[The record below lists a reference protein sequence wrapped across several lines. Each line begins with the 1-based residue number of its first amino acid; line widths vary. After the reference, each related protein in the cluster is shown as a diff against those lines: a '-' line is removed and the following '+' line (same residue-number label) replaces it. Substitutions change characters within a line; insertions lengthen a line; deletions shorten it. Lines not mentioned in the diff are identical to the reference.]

1 MTTKTICFFNSSKKW
16 GGGEKWHYDNAIF
29 LAKKGYN
36 VVVIANTKSELAD
49 ELKKSALVK
58 CIQLKV
64 SNISFLNPLR
74 IIQLNHYLK
83 KIDPKTVL
91 VNLPSDLKLIGI
103 STYLYKSH
111 KIVYRRGSAIPI
123 KNSFLNRFLFKKVI
137 SGVIANSE
145 ATKKTILEN
154 NPTLYPKDK
163 IKVIYNGIEINPIDN
178 DNKKNHHEIILG
190 HIGRF
195 SKEKNQ
201 RFLIH
206 VAQELIKK
214 EIPFKMILG
223 GDGNEYKEIKDI
235 VSKSNLENKII
246 LPGFINNN
254 DHFFKSIDL
263 FLLPSIWEGFGYVTV
278 EAMAYKKPV
287 IAFNVGSNPEIIKDE
302 ITGFLVA
309 PFDLDQFV
317 EKIIYLFKNPQKTSD
332 FGTNGRKRVKEYFD
346 IINSFEQLENYLKI
360 V

>member
-1 MTTKTICFFNSSKKW
+1 MTTNIICFFNSSKKW
-16 GGGEKWHYDNAIF
+16 GGGEKWHYDNATF
-29 LAKKGYN
+29 LAKKGYQ
-36 VVVIANTKSELAD
+36 VVVFTNTKSELAD

-64 SNISFLNPLR
+64 SNFSFLNPLR

-83 KIDPKTVL
+83 KINPKTVI

-103 STYLYKSH
+103 STYLYKSQ
-111 KIVYRRGSAIPI
+111 KIIYRRGSAIPI

-154 NPTLYPKDK
+154 NPKLFPQDK
-163 IKVIYNGIEINPIDN
+163 IEVIYNGIEINTIDN
-178 DNKKNHHEIILG
+178 DLEKNHNEIILG

-201 RFLIH
+201 RFLIL

-214 EIPFKMILG
+214 GIPFKMILG
-223 GDGNEYKEIKDI
+223 GDGNDFREIKDF
-235 VSKSNLENKII
+235 VSKANLEDKII

-254 DHFFKSIDL
+254 DNFLKSIDI

-287 IAFNVGSNPEIIKDE
+287 IAFNVGSNPEIIQDE
-302 ITGFLVA
+302 NTGFLVT
-309 PFDLDQFV
+309 PFELDQFV
-317 EKIIYLFKNPQKTSD
+317 DKIIFLFENPQKISE
-332 FGTNGRKRVKEYFD
+332 FGSNGRKRAIEYFD
-346 IINSFEQLENYLKI
+346 VRNSFEQLENYLK
-360 V
+360 